1 MSVSRSLIRFT
12 LVSVARTY
20 HYWYYVFLIEPQQK
34 IHNVWFFLVVIRLI
48 AGSRWPLIYHFKFP
62 NNLSSNC
69 FSSHWWLLHRSIV
82 LLGLQKGYTL
92 ILSSHLYLY
101 YLEFIHNNILKYRKP
116 FVWIRQLFDFLSSF
130 CFHLFV
136 GLVTQLCPSL
146 CDSMAYSPP
155 GSSVHGISQ
164 ARILEW
170 VATSFN
176 LSCYNFEEIIKPS
189 S

>member
-62 NNLSSNC
+62 KNLSSNC

-82 LLGLQKGYTL
+82 LLGLHKGYTL

-101 YLEFIHNNILKYRKP
+101 YLEFIHNNILKYRKL

>member
-1 MSVSRSLIRFT
+1 M
-12 LVSVARTY
+12 
-20 HYWYYVFLIEPQQK
+20 
-34 IHNVWFFLVVIRLI
+34 IRLI
-48 AGSRWPLIYHFKFP
+48 GGLRWPMIYHFEFP

-69 FSSHWWLLHRSIV
+69 FSSHWWLLHRFVV
-82 LLGLQKGYTL
+82 LLGLQKGYIL

-101 YLEFIHNNILKYRKP
+101 YLEFIHNSILKYRKS
-116 FVWIRQLFDFLSSF
+116 FVWVRQLFDFLPSF

-136 GLVTQLCPSL
+136 GLVAQLCPTL
-146 CDSMAYSPP
+146 CNPIAYSPP
-155 GSSVHGISQ
+155 VSSVHGISQ

-170 VATSFN
+170 VASSFY